1 MTIRATRV
9 LALPLVILALLLTGV
24 GSAPPVGE
32 AQGAPLLTQ
41 AELFLELN
49 DTDGDLGIHGSN
61 RRRALDEPR
70 DRRPGRTAL
79 ASALQQR
86 TAADSGYDS
95 TVLRERRTAV
105 RRAAACRIPPTL
117 PGGPVP
123 RSRPRRRTG
132 AEFETTATLSHVLA
146 APPDNITLSGTPLSE
161 DCDANVPLVATPIMV
176 EWDPVT
182 SSHPEMGKRG
192 QVRINRY
199 QVFVERE
206 GVNLAVDLPPN
217 VTKFEVPT
225 GITALGGQFKFEIIA
240 GTTKGNNT
248 AVESCFRVR

>member
-1 MTIRATRV
+1 MTIRASRV

-24 GSAPPVGE
+24 GSVPPVGK

-49 DTDGDLGIHGSN
+49 DTDGDLGIHGSI
-61 RRRALDEPR
+61 D
-70 DRRPGRTAL
+70 
-79 ASALQQR
+79 
-86 TAADSGYDS
+86 
-95 TVLRERRTAV
+95 
-105 RRAAACRIPPTL
+105 
-117 PGGPVP
+117 GGPWTSLEIEGPGERLILQVFSKGRLRTQGMTQLSFESAEP
-123 RSRPRRRTG
+123 PFDELSPAEFLRRFPEGRYEIDATAQDG
-132 AEFETTATLSHVLA
+132 SEFETTATLSHVLA

-161 DCDANVPLVATPIMV
+161 DCDANVPLVATPIVV

-182 SSHPEMGKRG
+182 QSHPEIGRRG

-217 VTKFEVPT
+217 VTRFEVPT
-225 GITALGGQFKFEIIA
+225 GITALAAEFKFEIIA
-240 GTTKGNNT
+240 RTTKGNNT